1 MLINYI
7 VSQSITRLV
16 LLYMNCHIPKKRDLK
31 HALKTSHQTNFTV
44 LSANALSRVLD
55 DLDQHF

>member
-1 MLINYI
+1 
-7 VSQSITRLV
+7 
-16 LLYMNCHIPKKRDLK
+16 MNCHIPKKRDLK
-31 HALKTSHQTNFTV
+31 HALKTSHQTRFTV